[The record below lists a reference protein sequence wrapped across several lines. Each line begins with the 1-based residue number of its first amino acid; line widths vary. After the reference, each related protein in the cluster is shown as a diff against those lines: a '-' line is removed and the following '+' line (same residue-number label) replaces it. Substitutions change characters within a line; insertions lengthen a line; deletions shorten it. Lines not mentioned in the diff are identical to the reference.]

1 MKNIIKGLLLVGYG
15 LSFCAHGADGS
26 VDLELK
32 LVNDT
37 CNLTSD
43 SKNMQVL
50 LGDVSRTE
58 LKSIGAASKPVEF
71 TIKVTDCAPDI
82 RVDFNIHG
90 NAANRHK
97 ERRNTFELDSDSV
110 ASGVGVQVAVD
121 GGEWES
127 EYAFVGRANAD
138 GAISKVFK
146 ARYIAL
152 DDKIIPGRANAAVQF
167 NLIYP

>member
-1 MKNIIKGLLLVGYG
+1 MKNIIKGLLLVGCG

-32 LVNDT
+32 LANDT

-50 LGDVSRTE
+50 LGDISRTE
-58 LKSIGAASKPVEF
+58 LASIGAGSKPVEF
-71 TIKVTDCAPDI
+71 TIKVTDCAPGLF
-82 RVDFNIHG
+82 VSFNIHG
-90 NAANRHK
+90 SEYNRHD
-97 ERRNTFELDSDSV
+97 RRNTFELDSDSV

-121 GGEWES
+121 GGQWES
-127 EYAFVGRANAD
+127 EYAFIGRANAD
-138 GAISKVFK
+138 GTISKVFK

-167 NLIYP
+167 NLVYP